1 MVSYVERLSGHEMSL
16 GGVNYDTCRAA
27 EAGYLG

>member
-16 GGVNYDTCRAA
+16 GGVNYDTCGAA
-27 EAGYLG
+27 EDSCLS